1 MTRIHNDFASA
12 EISPLGAE
20 LVRLQDA
27 QGRDWLWDANPAWW
41 KGHSPLLFPIV
52 GNVRD
57 DRIVVDGREYPMKRH
72 GLARIST
79 FEPAESAPS
88 RCAYVLKSSDA
99 TRAQYPFDFELRV
112 TYALEGSTLAIT
124 AVVTNAGEAP
134 MPASFGF
141 HPAMTWPFPGDDVKT
156 GHVLA
161 FDEIEDAPIRRLRY
175 GLLLDES
182 FASPVE
188 GERLRLDDSLF
199 AADAVIFDVLK
210 SRGLNFV
217 APSGRFVRFTFPDMP
232 NLGVWSKPGARF
244 LCIEPWSGYADAEG
258 FAGEFAAKP
267 GLVSIA
273 PGASATFG
281 MSIELPR

>member
-124 AVVTNAGEAP
+124 AVITNAGEAP

-141 HPAMTWPFPGDDVKT
+141 HPAMKWPFPGDDAKT
-156 GHVLA
+156 
-161 FDEIEDAPIRRLRY
+161 DTSSRSTRSRTRR
-175 GLLLDES
+175 S
-182 FASPVE
+182 A
-188 GERLRLDDSLF
+188 
-199 AADAVIFDVLK
+199 
-210 SRGLNFV
+210 
-217 APSGRFVRFTFPDMP
+217 
-232 NLGVWSKPGARF
+232 
-244 LCIEPWSGYADAEG
+244 G
-258 FAGEFAAKP
+258 FATACSSTRASRPPSKARGC
-267 GLVSIA
+267 VSTICC
-273 PGASATFG
+273 SRRTRSFS
-281 MSIELPR
+281 MS